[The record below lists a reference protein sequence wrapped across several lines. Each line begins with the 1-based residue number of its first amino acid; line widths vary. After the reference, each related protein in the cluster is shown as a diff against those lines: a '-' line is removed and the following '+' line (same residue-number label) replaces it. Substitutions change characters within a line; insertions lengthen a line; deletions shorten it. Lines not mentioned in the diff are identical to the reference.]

1 MSYLLL
7 ASAPSAVLLTDDP
20 ILRRENVA
28 QLAQAAEI
36 VADLEAHR
44 QAARD
49 AAVAEGFAQG
59 RAEGAA
65 KAARETAET
74 LASVHSALQAERA
87 RLRAAS
93 AALALDIV
101 RRIAAGL
108 APEEVLAA
116 LAEQAAR
123 DLLPEEPIAV
133 RVAPEAVG
141 AVSRRLWPIGARIEV
156 QGDPDLAAGDCVLDT
171 PSGRTHAGLEVQLK
185 ALESVF
191 AAREEAAA

>member
-7 ASAPSAVLLTDDP
+7 AAAPSSVLLTDDP
-20 ILRRENVA
+20 ILRREDVA
-28 QLAQAAEI
+28 HLAQATEI
-36 VADLEAHR
+36 VAGLEAHR
-44 QAARD
+44 QAARE
-49 AAVAEGFAQG
+49 AAIADGFAQG
-59 RAEGAA
+59 HAAGLA

-74 LASVHSALQAERA
+74 LAGVHNALQAERT
-87 RLRAAS
+87 RLRASS

-123 DLLPEEPIAV
+123 DLLPEEPIGV
-133 RVAPEAVG
+133 RVAPGAVG

-156 QGDPDLAAGDCVLDT
+156 QGDPDLPEGDCVLDT
-171 PSGRTHAGLEVQLK
+171 PSGRTHAGLEVQLG
-185 ALESVF
+185 ALETVF
-191 AAREEAAA
+191 AARDEAAA

>member
-7 ASAPSAVLLTDDP
+7 ASAPSSVLLTDDP
-20 ILRRENVA
+20 ILRREDVA
-28 QLAQAAEI
+28 HLTQAAEI
-36 VADLEAHR
+36 VAGLEAHR

-49 AAVAEGFAQG
+49 AATAEGFAQG
-59 RAEGAA
+59 HADGAA

-74 LASVHSALQAERA
+74 LASVHDALQGERA
-87 RLRAAS
+87 RLRASS

-108 APEEVLAA
+108 APDEVLAA

-123 DLLPEEPIAV
+123 DLLPEEPIGH
-133 RVAPEAVG
+133 R
-141 AVSRRLWPIGARIEV
+141 RRLTAPTASGDTQTPIGARIEV
-156 QGDPDLAAGDCVLDT
+156 NADPDLPAGDCVLDT

-185 ALESVF
+185 ALETVF
-191 AAREEAAA
+191 AGRDEAAA

>member
-7 ASAPSAVLLTDDP
+7 AAAPSSVLLTDDP
-20 ILRRENVA
+20 ILRREDVA
-28 QLAQAAEI
+28 HLTQAAEI
-36 VADLEAHR
+36 VAGLEAHR

-49 AAVAEGFAQG
+49 AATAEGFAQG
-59 RAEGAA
+59 HAEGAA

-74 LASVHSALQAERA
+74 LASVHNALQAERA
-87 RLRAAS
+87 RLRASS
-93 AALALDIV
+93 ATLALDIV

-108 APEEVLAA
+108 APDEVLAA

-123 DLLPEEPIAV
+123 DLLPEEPIGV
-133 RVAPEAVG
+133 RVAPDAVG

-156 QGDPDLAAGDCVLDT
+156 HADPDLPAGDCVLDT

-185 ALESVF
+185 ALEIVF
-191 AAREEAAA
+191 AARDEAAA

>member
-20 ILRRENVA
+20 ILRREDVA
-28 QLAQAAEI
+28 RLNDAAEV
-36 VADLEAHR
+36 VAGLEAHR

-49 AAVAEGFAQG
+49 AAAAEGFAQG
-59 RAEGAA
+59 HAEGAA
-65 KAARETAET
+65 KAAREAAET
-74 LASVHSALQAERA
+74 LAGVHAALQAERA
-87 RLRAAS
+87 RLRASS

-123 DLLPEEPIAV
+123 ALLPEEPIGV
-133 RVAPEAVG
+133 RVAPDAVG

-156 QGDPDLAAGDCVLDT
+156 HGDPDLPAGDCVLDT

-185 ALESVF
+185 ALETVF
-191 AAREEAAA
+191 ASRDEAAA

>member
-7 ASAPSAVLLTDDP
+7 ASAPSSVLLTDDP
-20 ILRRENVA
+20 ILRREDVA
-28 QLAQAAEI
+28 RLNEAAEI
-36 VADLEAHR
+36 VAGLEAHR

-49 AAVAEGFAQG
+49 AATTEGFAQG
-59 RAEGAA
+59 HAEGAA

-74 LASVHSALQAERA
+74 LAAVHDALQAERA
-87 RLRAAS
+87 RLRASS
-93 AALALDIV
+93 ADLALDIV

-108 APEEVLAA
+108 APDEVLAA

-123 DLLPEEPIAV
+123 DLLPEEPIGV
-133 RVAPEAVG
+133 RVAPDAVG

-156 QGDPDLAAGDCVLDT
+156 QGDPDLAIGDCVLDT

-185 ALESVF
+185 ALETVF
-191 AAREEAAA
+191 AGRDEAAA

>member
-7 ASAPSAVLLTDDP
+7 ASAPSSVLLTDDP
-20 ILRRENVA
+20 ILRREDVA
-28 QLAQAAEI
+28 HLTQAAAI
-36 VADLEAHR
+36 VADLETHR
-44 QAARD
+44 QAVRE
-49 AAVAEGFAQG
+49 AANAEGFAQG
-59 RAEGAA
+59 QADGAA
-65 KAARETAET
+65 RAAQETAET
-74 LASVHSALQAERA
+74 LASVHAALQAERA
-87 RLRAAS
+87 RLRASS
-93 AALALDIV
+93 ATLALDIV

-123 DLLPEEPIAV
+123 DLLPEEPIGV

-156 QGDPDLAAGDCVLDT
+156 HADPDLPNGDCVLDT

-191 AAREEAAA
+191 TARQEAVA